1 MRPVDSRIASLIGLL
16 IAIGG
21 VGPAG
26 ADSTVT
32 FGTNRDLVAG
42 ADALQRGRFEEGITR
57 TQSGLDTFVTREQ
70 RTAALSNL
78 CAGYT
83 ALGKY
88 DVAVVHCSASLEL
101 GPGWQAYNNRAL
113 AYLGKGLIR
122 LARRDYMEGL
132 TLNPDA
138 EQLLRVK
145 ELVEEADRRR
155 SGRDSRDP
163 IVWSATDSSPDP
175 NK

>member
-1 MRPVDSRIASLIGLL
+1 MWPVYSRIANWISLLTALG
-16 IAIGG
+16 ASA
-21 VGPAG
+21 VAG

-32 FGTNRDLVAG
+32 FGVNPDLVAG
-42 ADALQRGRFEEGITR
+42 ADALQRGRFEEGIAR
-57 TQSGLDTFVTREQ
+57 TQSGLATFVTREH
-70 RTAALSNL
+70 RVAALSNL

-88 DVAVVHCSASLEL
+88 DIAVVHCSASLEL

-122 LARRDYMEGL
+122 LAGRDCAQGL
-132 TLNPDA
+132 SLNPDS

-145 ELVEEADRRR
+145 VLVEEAGRRR
-155 SGRDSRDP
+155 SGSASRDP
-163 IVWSATDSSPDP
+163 AA
-175 NK
+175 